1 MTSLAPHDARAFA
14 QEWVAAWNAHDIE
27 RVLGHYAEDVEF
39 RSPFI
44 ASFAGEPSGR
54 LCGKAALRAYWT
66 AALQKLP
73 DLRFELRDVLLGA
86 GSLTLYYLGHRG
98 LVAETFF
105 FDAKGLAVQA
115 TACYSI
121 GLQGA
126 GEGDA

>member
-1 MTSLAPHDARAFA
+1 MKSLTNQQARAFS
-14 QEWVAAWNAHDIE
+14 QEWVAAWNAHDVE
-27 RVLGHYAEDVEF
+27 RVLAHYAEDVEF

-44 ASFAGEPSGR
+44 ATFAGDPSGR
-54 LCGKAALRAYWT
+54 LRGKAALRAYWT

-73 DLRFELRDVLLGA
+73 DLRFELRDVLVGA

-105 FDAKGLAVQA
+105 FDARGLVAQA

-121 GLQGA
+121 GPQATEEGGA
-126 GEGDA
+126 